1 MKRRA
6 PCATHGIPCRMGS
19 REWAALPSSLRCCA
33 AAARATAPRS
43 TSATLACS
51 LAHSSTASS
60 RSSDQLAPAHR
71 TAKLQKFHAA
81 LQPHRAGAAQRNF
94 RSFTL
99 RKKPRRAGAAPARAE
114 RAGGGKWRGAG
125 GRPHPQA
132 AAAEGFCVSPPTA
145 SATAPFRACAPS
157 GTHMHTYT
165 CAPAGESRGALK
177 RRRTPRDIARRRR
190 RNGTACPHV
199 AAAEVPSIHPTDR
212 ARTAEPVGAVV
223 ERFTHLLGRAL
234 ELLRLERELRAQD
247 AHLRPGASIDCANGR
262 GAVGC
267 VRAANAHGGVALLQS
282 LLQRRLPTGKG
293 EKAQRQRREACP
305 VAERPTRTRL
315 RTR

>member
-1 MKRRA
+1 
-6 PCATHGIPCRMGS
+6 
-19 REWAALPSSLRCCA
+19 
-33 AAARATAPRS
+33 
-43 TSATLACS
+43 
-51 LAHSSTASS
+51 
-60 RSSDQLAPAHR
+60 
-71 TAKLQKFHAA
+71 
-81 LQPHRAGAAQRNF
+81 
-94 RSFTL
+94 
-99 RKKPRRAGAAPARAE
+99 
-114 RAGGGKWRGAG
+114 
-125 GRPHPQA
+125 
-132 AAAEGFCVSPPTA
+132 
-145 SATAPFRACAPS
+145 
-157 GTHMHTYT
+157 
-165 CAPAGESRGALK
+165 
-177 RRRTPRDIARRRR
+177 
-190 RNGTACPHV
+190 V